1 MCNYLQVKFTRQ
13 SRPASKYC
21 TVPSQ
26 SAFSFNSGFNDLPI
40 GRVTATFPV
49 RPPRELEEKVHFQQ
63 SQRALDVM
71 RCALPEQRRCSRVH
85 LPIRAIAVFP
95 DLNREPYTALMR
107 DMNMLGAFF
116 YCMKKPDVGNK
127 IKLHFS
133 LPEQGEKTKITCEG
147 IVVRVEESAEGAAI
161 GIAIQFTRYQLSKP
175 PKPEQPRSFVRDR
188 LSFIGW
194 TVELVERM
202 FERTAGLR
210 ERMADF
216 ENAA

>member
-1 MCNYLQVKFTRQ
+1 M
-13 SRPASKYC
+13 
-21 TVPSQ
+21 
-26 SAFSFNSGFNDLPI
+26 
-40 GRVTATFPV
+40 
-49 RPPRELEEKVHFQQ
+49 HFQQ

-85 LPIRAIAVFP
+85 LPLRAIAIFP
-95 DLNREPYTALMR
+95 DLGRDPHTALMR

-116 YCMKKPDVGNK
+116 YCMKLPKVGSRV
-127 IKLHFS
+127 KLNFS
-133 LPEQGEKTKITCEG
+133 LPEEGEKTRITCEG
-147 IVVRVEESAEGAAI
+147 VVVRVEESAQGAAI

-175 PKPEQPRSFVRDR
+175 PKPEQPRSFVRER

-194 TVELVERM
+194 TVDIVERV

-210 ERMADF
+210 ERIMNI